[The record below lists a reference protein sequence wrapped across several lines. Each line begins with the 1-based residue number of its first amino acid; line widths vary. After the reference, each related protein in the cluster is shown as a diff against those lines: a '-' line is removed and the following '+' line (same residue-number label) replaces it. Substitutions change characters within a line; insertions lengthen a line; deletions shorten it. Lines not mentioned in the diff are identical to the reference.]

1 MSRLRRD
8 GGYRPDHV
16 TRGPKLEGFSW
27 GGKSS
32 RNGFGD
38 FSIADDSGFVDILT
52 VDTHVS

>member
-1 MSRLRRD
+1 VSRLRRD